1 MDWTSWTAG
10 QAVTVWAYSNADS
23 VELFLNDKSQGSKS
37 YASDTT
43 TRLEWNVPWAS
54 GTLRAEG
61 KRGGTV
67 VATQEIKTAGAPAK
81 LKLTGDRTDVAAD
94 GRDLV
99 FVTADVQDANGVFAP
114 NATNSITFAVSGPG
128 KIAGV
133 DNGDAT
139 DTTSYV
145 SPTRKAFSGK
155 ALAIVQSTGAA
166 GQIAVTA
173 TSSGLTQG
181 SLTITAK

>member
-1 MDWTSWTAG
+1 
-10 QAVTVWAYSNADS
+10 
-23 VELFLNDKSQGSKS
+23 
-37 YASDTT
+37 
-43 TRLEWNVPWAS
+43 
-54 GTLRAEG
+54 LRAEG

-67 VATQEIKTAGAPAK
+67 VATQEIKTAGDPAK
-81 LKLTGDRTDVAAD
+81 IKLTGDRTDIAAD

-99 FVTADVQDANGVFAP
+99 FVTADVQDAQGVFVP
-114 NATNSITFAVSGPG
+114 TATNSMTFAVSGPG

-155 ALAIVQSTGAA
+155 ALVIVQSTGTA
-166 GQIAVTA
+166 GQITVTA
-173 TSSGLTQG
+173 TSAGLTQG
-181 SLTITAK
+181 TLSANAK